1 MRKSAKKRFI
11 VPHSVLTCR
20 CARSLKKS
28 PGATD
33 RVCVTTSAASVD
45 ELVLANMP
53 LVGYAVSE
61 LLHRVPPSV
70 SRDELAS
77 AGSLAL
83 VMAARAYDPTTGVPF
98 ARYASLRIKGALLD
112 ELRSMDWASRGA
124 RQRVRELA
132 STSERLTATLGR
144 APSRTEL
151 AGAMGTDVAAVD
163 RAAQESARR
172 VLSIDAADPAI
183 TDMVRD
189 DSPNPEEALL
199 TAERLH
205 WLRAAV
211 HTLPDRLRV
220 VVEGVFLQDRS
231 VAELA
236 DELGVTQSR
245 ISQLRTEA
253 LGLLRDGLN
262 ANLEPDLVTAGERP
276 DGVAERRRQM
286 YFASVAAR
294 AAMVATPSAGT
305 GVVPTQRNAVAAMP
319 AVSA

>member
-1 MRKSAKKRFI
+1 M
-11 VPHSVLTCR
+11 TN
-20 CARSLKKS
+20 
-28 PGATD
+28 
-33 RVCVTTSAASVD
+33 SAASVD
-45 ELVLANMP
+45 DLVLANLP

-112 ELRSMDWASRGA
+112 ELRSMDWATRGA

-163 RAAQESARR
+163 RAAQETARR

-189 DSPNPEEALL
+189 DAPNPEEALL

-211 HTLPDRLRV
+211 HTLPERLRV
-220 VVEGVFLQDRS
+220 VVEGIFLQDRS

-262 ANLEPDLVTAGERP
+262 ANLEPDLVPTGERP
-276 DGVAERRRQM
+276 DGVAERRRHS
-286 YFASVAAR
+286 YFAAIAAR
-294 AAMVATPSAGT
+294 AAMAATPTAPA
-305 GVVPTQRNAVAAMP
+305 GVVPAQRT
-319 AVSA
+319 AVSALPSVSA

>member
-1 MRKSAKKRFI
+1 
-11 VPHSVLTCR
+11 
-20 CARSLKKS
+20 
-28 PGATD
+28 
-33 RVCVTTSAASVD
+33 VTSNPPAVD
-45 ELVLANMP
+45 DLVLANLP

-83 VMAARAYDPTTGVPF
+83 VLAARAYDPTTGVPF
-98 ARYASLRIKGALLD
+98 ARYASLRIRGALVD

-124 RQRVRELA
+124 RHRVRELA
-132 STSERLTATLGR
+132 ATSERLTAVLGR
-144 APSRTEL
+144 APSRVEL

-163 RAAQESARR
+163 RATQESARR
-172 VLSIDAADPAI
+172 VLSIDAADATL
-183 TDMVRD
+183 TDLVRD
-189 DSPNPEEALL
+189 DAPNPEEALL
-199 TAERLH
+199 TVERLH

-211 HTLPDRLRV
+211 HTLPERLRV

-262 ANLEPDLVTAGERP
+262 ANLEPDLVSTAERP
-276 DGVAERRRQM
+276 DGVAERRRQS
-286 YFASVAAR
+286 YFAAVAAR
-294 AAMVATPSAGT
+294 AAMSAGGST
-305 GVVPTQRNAVAAMP
+305 APGVVPTQRTSSTSQP
-319 AVSA
+319 SFSA

>member
-1 MRKSAKKRFI
+1 MTI
-11 VPHSVLTCR
+11 
-20 CARSLKKS
+20 
-28 PGATD
+28 
-33 RVCVTTSAASVD
+33 SAAAVD
-45 ELVLANMP
+45 DLVLANLP

-163 RAAQESARR
+163 RATQETARR

-189 DSPNPEEALL
+189 DAPNPEEALL

-211 HTLPDRLRV
+211 HTLPERLRV
-220 VVEGVFLQDRS
+220 VVEGIFLQDRS

-253 LGLLRDGLN
+253 LSLLRDGLN
-262 ANLEPDLVTAGERP
+262 ANLEPDLVAAGERP
-276 DGVAERRRQM
+276 DGVAERRRHS
-286 YFASVAAR
+286 YFAAIAAR
-294 AAMVATPSAGT
+294 AAMAATPTAAP
-305 GVVPTQRNAVAAMP
+305 GVVPVQRSAVAALP